1 MVILW
6 LTIIFAS
13 FGYRAPRNTIVTA
26 SFFLAALLIS
36 AALYLILDM
45 DTPFSGMTQP
55 SNLPL
60 QRALA
65 QLQR

>member
-1 MVILW
+1 
-6 LTIIFAS
+6 
-13 FGYRAPRNTIVTA
+13 VTA
-26 SFFLAALLIS
+26 SLCLAALLIS

-60 QRALA
+60 QRALE